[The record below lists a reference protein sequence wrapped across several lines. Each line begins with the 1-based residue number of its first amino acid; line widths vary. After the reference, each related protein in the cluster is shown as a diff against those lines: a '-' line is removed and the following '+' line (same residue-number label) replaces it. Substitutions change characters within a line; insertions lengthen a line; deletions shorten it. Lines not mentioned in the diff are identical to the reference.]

1 MTEQP
6 EPAPHRVGDKNTC
19 RHCTEEIIWEPWFND
34 NRGPNPPVWSHTRSG
49 VKSCS
54 RKPVGWTGERWP
66 FAEPE
71 PHICKPDASTYFC
84 PIAGEIE
91 SDCHG
96 GFDQCCGHPERHIP
110 TTDDPTLTAL
120 MQAARAQ
127 GLRLEVTAVEEPA
140 APVVLDPPEPAANP
154 LDSNPEA
161 LAWARSKVQQYIERL
176 AEFQSTAQ
184 AEGDLITAMACGNA
198 RLMAELHFLGD
209 GTRTIGAFDARLA
222 NGPQP

>member
-6 EPAPHRVGDKNTC
+6 EPPLYRLRDKSTC

-54 RKPVGWTGERWP
+54 SEPEGWKSDRWP
-66 FAEPE
+66 FAEPV
-71 PHICKPDASTYFC
+71 A
-84 PIAGEIE
+84 
-91 SDCHG
+91 
-96 GFDQCCGHPERHIP
+96 
-110 TTDDPTLTAL
+110 
-120 MQAARAQ
+120 
-127 GLRLEVTAVEEPA
+127 
-140 APVVLDPPEPAANP
+140 LDPLEPAANP

-184 AEGDLITAMACGNA
+184 AQGDLITAMACGNA

-222 NGPQP
+222 NEPQP